1 MAQGITHG
9 IIRMAS
15 GGKFINGFLSA
26 VASKTSSAILKQ
38 TPLLKRDNLG
48 NFPRIKAIALVCIN

>member
-38 TPLLKRDNLG
+38 TPLFARDN
-48 NFPRIKAIALVCIN
+48 FLVPTFQVGMHTK